1 MQYDFESRNIYDIS
15 ATRNNRIQTLLRY
28 DISILDFFLNCYS
41 EIYFKILAVTIEAE
55 KTSAIGPLKFTR
67 FLLTA
72 ENKNDSLPAGNF
84 DLADEVLTQ
93 FSDKCPSA
101 VTERTKVPK
110 DEASVY
116 WTSPPEGSGCI
127 LIR

>member
-1 MQYDFESRNIYDIS
+1 MINPRF
-15 ATRNNRIQTLLRY
+15 
-28 DISILDFFLNCYS
+28 
-41 EIYFKILAVTIEAE
+41 LAVTIEGE
-55 KTSAIGPLKFTR
+55 KGQPMDPAGQVKFTR

-72 ENKNDSLPAGNF
+72 ENKNDSLTAGTF
-84 DLADEVLTQ
+84 DLGDDLLTQ

-101 VTERTKVPK
+101 VTERTKIAKSDV
-110 DEASVY
+110 SVF